1 MYRRFNV
8 RNHSISNSLIG
19 DFMIENNYQ
28 LTFCDYCAA
37 HHQCKGT
44 SYFNCGC
51 NEFPYGPPLDRTGV
65 AWKLIIARNLN
76 I

>member
-1 MYRRFNV
+1 MRGHRLKTNLYED
-8 RNHSISNSLIG
+8 S
-19 DFMIENNYQ
+19 DFIDIKIPPLERQ

-51 NEFPYGPPLDRTGV
+51 NEFPYGPPLDRTEV
-65 AWKLIIARNLN
+65 AWKLIVARNLN